1 MNKEILPPLRAAFCQ
16 LLVTLHLDKD
26 PLEKL
31 VVPILTRVW
40 DEIEQGDLKTPV
52 SNAIIHPKLLDLK
65 PALNEFI
72 ASTNG
77 ILIANQVEHNILM
90 LEILR
95 VIETMIG
102 LGFYESNEE
111 LIEVTK
117 PLIQILNG
125 NFDLSD
131 ETEEE
136 AFQEQVRK
144 TGDPSIP
151 LLRDEAAQKARYQRS
166 PFNDVIM

>member
-1 MNKEILPPLRAAFCQ
+1 MEEIFTIDQVIDCVLNQGIPAPLRAAFCQ
-16 LLVTLHLDKD
+16 LLITLHLDKD

-40 DEIEQGDLKTPV
+40 DEIENGSLTTPV

-65 PALNEFI
+65 PAVNEFI
-72 ASTNG
+72 AATSG
-77 ILIANQVEHNILM
+77 ILIANQVEHNLLVLEM
-90 LEILR
+90 LRL
-95 VIETMIG
+95 IETMIS
-102 LGFYESNEE
+102 LGFYSSNEE

-131 ETEEE
+131 EAEEE
-136 AFQEQVRK
+136 AFRKQVAE
-144 TGDPSIP
+144 TGDASIP
-151 LLRDEAAQKARYQRS
+151 LFRDESA
-166 PFNDVIM
+166 